1 MKVFVI
7 GSTGMLGKY
16 VSTYLKEYYEVVEL
30 NRNDIDASSIKESEL
45 RAKFVHLKINN
56 GDVVINCAGT
66 IKPRVDQLGDLNAV
80 LVNSVFPRILANTCE
95 YYKVK
100 MIHPTT
106 DCVYSGNKG
115 SYSEN
120 DNYDVHDVYG
130 MSKALGEPKNCT
142 VIRTSIIGEEVNQ
155 GRSLI
160 EWVKSEKNKTVNG
173 FTNHFWNGVT
183 CLEFA
188 KICRKMI
195 DQNLFW
201 AGTKHLHSNTL
212 NKKELVELISS
223 SFNLN
228 VTVIE
233 KQTENNCDRSMTTI
247 YEDIV
252 KFEIPTLKTQLNELK
267 TFSEK
272 LYK

>member
-1 MKVFVI
+1 MKIFVI
-7 GSTGMLGKY
+7 GGTGMLGKY
-16 VSTYLKEYYEVVEL
+16 VSTYLNDYYEVVEI
-30 NRNDIDASSIKESEL
+30 NRKDIDASLIKESEL
-45 RAKFVHLKINN
+45 KARFLHLKINE

-80 LVNSVFPRILANTCE
+80 LVNSVFPRILANVCE

-120 DNYDVHDVYG
+120 DNYDVYDVYG

-160 EWVKSEKNKTVNG
+160 EWVKSEKNKTVKG

-188 KICRKMI
+188 KICKKMV
-195 DQNLFW
+195 DENLFW
-201 AGTKHLHSNTL
+201 NGTKHLHSNTL
-212 NKKELVELISS
+212 NKKELVELISK
-223 SFNLN
+223 SFELN
-228 VTVIE
+228 VTVVE
-233 KQTENNCDRSMTTI
+233 KQTEKTCDRSLSTI
-247 YEDIV
+247 YDDIN
-252 KFEIPTLKTQLNELK
+252 KFDIPTLKDQLNELK
-267 TFSEK
+267 DFSIK